1 MKTWKLVQ
9 GNSYPPELLVKEK
22 YYIRFHCCK
31 GVFYSSW
38 SFSRAHLQFL
48 SRSSILKCEL
58 LKFNILCLSSSPLFL
73 FSFSLRVGRNTFGHI
88 CSHKRLLI
96 HNICLVSCNFPTFD
110 DNYNGWYVLAWPLKL
125 HLSCFTYL
133 WKQHLFSYCLD
144 NIHSSTT
151 TTFKYHYYC
160 T

>member
-125 HLSCFTYL
+125 NLKLLYLSMKTALIFI
-133 WKQHLFSYCLD
+133 LFG
-144 NIHSSTT
+144 
-151 TTFKYHYYC
+151 
-160 T
+160 